1 MARLKTLKLLGRG
14 LYSPTEVSRLTGVP
28 IRRVNRWTRGY
39 WFVHR
44 GKRQW
49 SDPIVG
55 LGAERIGRAP
65 VLDFADLI
73 EIRCLSALRDE
84 KLGWRSIRL
93 ASLRGRE
100 VLKTLHP
107 FSSDRFKTAGRSI
120 LAEVVDE
127 AGDHHLLDLVN
138 DQWVFERVVMH
149 SLRKGLHYAD
159 KDQPQWW
166 TPLGDDRKVVV
177 HPARAFGAPVVLP
190 AGIRTRVLYGSYRAE
205 KSHES
210 VAQWYNVTVEAVKD
224 AVEFEE
230 SIRQAA

>member
-1 MARLKTLKLLGRG
+1 MARVKNLKLLGRG

-28 IRRVNRWTRGY
+28 IRRINRWTRGY
-39 WFVHR
+39 WFLHK

-55 LGAERIGRAP
+55 AGVERIGNAP
-65 VLDFADLI
+65 VLSFADLV
-73 EIRCLSALRDE
+73 EIRCLSVLRDR
-84 KLGWRSIRL
+84 KIGWRAIRL
-93 ASLRGRE
+93 ASLRGKE
-100 VLKTLHP
+100 VLKTPHP
-107 FSSDRFKTAGRSI
+107 FSSDRFKTVGRSI
-120 LAEVVDE
+120 LLEITDE
-127 AGDHHLLDLVN
+127 AGDRHMLEVAH
-138 DQWVFERVVMH
+138 DQWVFERMVFD

-190 AGIRTRVLYGSYRAE
+190 AGIRTRVLYGSYCAE

-210 VAQWYNVTVEAVKD
+210 VAQWYNVTAEAVRD

-230 SIRQAA
+230 SIRRAA